1 MVNSKCSIFPKG
13 IDDDDNDD
21 ILGEV
26 NEYGVDK
33 QEDEWYIDKWHNE
46 QKVTKIWIKGCF
58 PTLN

>member
-1 MVNSKCSIFPKG
+1 MFNLPKG

-33 QEDEWYIDKWHNE
+33 QEDEWYIKKWHDE